1 MLLFNAEDVEVDVF
15 LISELLVDVDVDIKS
30 DVRQA
35 EVADDDFDWTVEFL
49 SLFDAEVFFVIV
61 VVAFSKL
68 LSSLPEAAILL
79 AAELDRRVVEPV
91 LFN

>member
-15 LISELLVDVDVDIKS
+15 LISDLLVDVDVDIKS